1 MNKKI
6 FSLLVIILLGV
17 AVVCVIKKLNGPET
31 QKKVDYA
38 TTVEALNLTNS
49 IIKAAKNK
57 QGREF
62 AGLSEKQKNYSGLY
76 ECFLL
81 INNVAPAEKDI
92 KWDVRK
98 DSNSGV
104 INVSCKLANGRTLL
118 IVLRRQTDQSL
129 KFAFATTMV

>member
-1 MNKKI
+1 MNKQI

-17 AVVCVIKKLNGPET
+17 AVVYVIKKLNGPET

-81 INNVAPAEKDI
+81 INNVAPTEKDI
-92 KWDVRK
+92 KWDVRQ

-129 KFAFATTMV
+129 KFAFATTVV

>member
-1 MNKKI
+1 MNKQI

-17 AVVCVIKKLNGPET
+17 AVACVIKKLNGPET

-81 INNVAPAEKDI
+81 INNGAPAEKDI

-129 KFAFATTMV
+129 KFAFATTVV

>member
-81 INNVAPAEKDI
+81 INNVAPREKDI

-129 KFAFATTMV
+129 KFAFATTVV

>member
-17 AVVCVIKKLNGPET
+17 AVVCVIKKINGPET

-81 INNVAPAEKDI
+81 INNVAPREKDI